1 MKKRK
6 VSKVTVQN
14 MADFDSSPKLSNSS
28 PIAFP
33 LFTQTDQLDM
43 LLNVAYRCN

>member
-6 VSKVTVQN
+6 GCKVRVQN

-28 PIAFP
+28 SIAFP
-33 LFTQTDQLDM
+33 LFTQTDQLDL
-43 LLNVAYRCN
+43 LLNVPYRCN